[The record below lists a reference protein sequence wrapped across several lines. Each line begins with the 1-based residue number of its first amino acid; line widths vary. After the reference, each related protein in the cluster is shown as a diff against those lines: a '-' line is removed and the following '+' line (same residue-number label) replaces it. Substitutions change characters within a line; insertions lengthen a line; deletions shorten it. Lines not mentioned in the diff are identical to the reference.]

1 MKVALIIPCFNSIK
15 YVDECINS
23 ALSQNYNNVEV
34 HAYDNESTDGTYE
47 RLLEIQSNNPK
58 LNVHQINNIYPNSYK
73 EIFEHSFENLD
84 ADYFTFLASDDYIDA
99 DYVSNCVE
107 VISYNPNKIKCI
119 QSPMIGFSNDDSSQS
134 SLYHSYKNLKDFKS
148 LCMVKSP
155 VNTPTVFFHKD
166 LFPFLKPEALNA
178 NNLSLCGVEDYD
190 MYCSLADNGIFIY
203 PIPKFMGYYYRWH
216 PDQCTWK
223 VHKLN
228 LNYDKVIQDYWKN
241 KWGL

>member
-1 MKVALIIPCFNSIK
+1 
-15 YVDECINS
+15 
-23 ALSQNYNNVEV
+23 
-34 HAYDNESTDGTYE
+34 
-47 RLLEIQSNNPK
+47 
-58 LNVHQINNIYPNSYK
+58 
-73 EIFEHSFENLD
+73 
-84 ADYFTFLASDDYIDA
+84 
-99 DYVSNCVE
+99 
-107 VISYNPNKIKCI
+107 
-119 QSPMIGFSNDDSSQS
+119 
-134 SLYHSYKNLKDFKS
+134 
-148 LCMVKSP
+148 MVKSP